1 MIVRLKQFQ
10 VKRVGLIRSVCE
22 REESCNSAQQEA
34 QRFQHSYIA
43 TEHILL
49 GPVREDQGRA
59 AEVPDSLGVTLERA
73 RKQTVRLL
81 GHE

>member
-1 MIVRLKQFQ
+1 M
-10 VKRVGLIRSVCE
+10 E
-22 REESCNSAQQEA
+22 SAQQEA

-73 RKQTVRLL
+73 RKQTVRLAGARVSYDYDL
-81 GHE
+81 HTSFAF